1 MKKFALAA
9 SIASILCLAVSVDT
23 GLAGGSQA
31 LNVNSIAFV
40 EPVAAGSAPMSYQE
54 QNMTI
59 GRYCFRCHN
68 DQLLT
73 GGLSLESF
81 DAEHAYENAEIAE
94 KMIRKLRV
102 GMMPPKEAQQP
113 DAATKHALATALET
127 IIDEH
132 AARNPNPGRRTFQ
145 RLNRAEYVRAIR
157 DLLGIEIDPST
168 FLPPDTISASFDN
181 IADVQMPSATV
192 MEGYLRAAGHVSRAA
207 IGDPFA
213 GPDSTVYPV
222 PRTQSQKK
230 RVDGAPFGTRGGVAV
245 VHNFPA
251 DGKYEFRMLLHG
263 EPTGLLFGRTLL
275 EEQIEVS
282 IDGERVG
289 ILDIDRWLSEMD
301 PTGLTITVGPVD
313 VRAGAHMVAAAF
325 LAQYEGGLSIDDLV
339 TPIDN
344 TLADTQI
351 GVGYGV
357 ETLTHLRDLSIV
369 GPFNVTGVSDNPTRR
384 RIFTCRPTSAGEE
397 LPCAKSIISRL
408 AAQAYRR
415 PVDDSDIASLTA
427 FYNQGAVFGGFEGG
441 IGTALQ
447 AILTSP
453 YFVFRTEETP
463 AGVAPGSIYP
473 VNDIAF
479 ASRLSFFIWST
490 PPDQELIDLAARGQ
504 LSDPEIIDAQV
515 RRMLADPR
523 AESLATR
530 FAGLW
535 LRIQD
540 LDKVDPDALS
550 FPYYDKILANSM
562 HRETELLFAHLVAE
576 DRNILE
582 LLTADY
588 TFANER
594 LARHYGIPGVTG
606 SEFRRVNYPDDRRRG
621 VLGHGSILTMTSEA
635 NRTSPVKRGK
645 WVMEVLLGSPP
656 PPPPPNIPDLEETEQ
671 TENGR
676 FKSVA
681 DQLAEHR
688 ANPACSS
695 CHNMIDPLGLS
706 LDNFDVTGAWR
717 IKDRG
722 VPINTEAVM
731 YDGTELNGPADLNA
745 ALLKRS
751 DVIITHFTASLMSY
765 AMGRRVEYYDMPRV
779 REIIGEAEKDDYRI
793 SSFILGIVNSDSFRM
808 ARAETTEEM
817 GLGGQQF

>member
-1 MKKFALAA
+1 MRKFALAA

-23 GLAGGSQA
+23 GLAGGSPA
-31 LNVNSIAFV
+31 LEVSSIASV
-40 EPVAAGSAPMSYQE
+40 EPVAKGSAPMSYQE

-81 DAEHAYENAEIAE
+81 DAEHAYENPEIAE
-94 KMIRKLRV
+94 KMIRKLRA
-102 GMMPPKEAQQP
+102 GMMPPREVQRP
-113 DAATKHALATALET
+113 DAATVDALVVALET
-127 IIDEH
+127 TIDDH
-132 AARNPNPGRRTFQ
+132 AGRNPNPGRRTFQ
-145 RLNRAEYVRAIR
+145 RLNHAEYVASVK
-157 DLLGIEIDPST
+157 DLLGIEIDAST

-192 MEGYLRAAGHVSRAA
+192 MEGYLRAAGHVSRSA

-213 GPDSTVYPV
+213 SPSSTVYPV
-222 PRTQSQKK
+222 SRTQSQKG
-230 RVDGAPFGTRGGVAV
+230 RADGAPFGTRGGLSV

-289 ILDIDRWLSEMD
+289 VLDIDRWLSEMD
-301 PTGLTITVGPVD
+301 PAGLTITVGPVD
-313 VRAGAHMVAAAF
+313 VRAGAHRVAAAF
-325 LAQYEGGLSIDDLV
+325 VAQYEGGLSIDDLV

-447 AILTSP
+447 AILASP
-453 YFVFRTEETP
+453 HFVFRMEETP
-463 AGVAPGSIYP
+463 EGVSPGEIYP
-473 VNDIAF
+473 VSNIDL
-479 ASRLSFFIWST
+479 ASRLSFFLWAM
-490 PPDQELIDLAARGQ
+490 PPDQELIDLAMRGE
-504 LSDPEIIDAQV
+504 LSDPTVIDGQV
-515 RRMLADPR
+515 QRMLADPR
-523 AESLATR
+523 AEALATR

-535 LRIQD
+535 LRLQD
-540 LDKVDPDALS
+540 LEKVDPDALDY
-550 FPYYDKILANSM
+550 PYFDEILADSM

-576 DRNILE
+576 DRSVLE

-588 TFANER
+588 TFVNER

-606 SEFRRVNYPDDRRRG
+606 MEFRRVNYPDDRRQG
-621 VLGHGSILTMTSEA
+621 VFGHGSVLTMTSHG
-635 NRTSPVKRGK
+635 NRTSPVKRGL
-645 WVMEVLLGSPP
+645 WVLEVLLGSPP
-656 PPPPPNIPDLEETEQ
+656 PPPPPNIPDLEETGEA
-671 TENGR
+671 ENGR
-676 FKSVA
+676 RKSVA
-681 DQLAEHR
+681 EQMAEHR

-722 VPINTEAVM
+722 VPINTAAVM
-731 YDGTELNGPADLNA
+731 YDGTELNGPADLQK
-745 ALLKRS
+745 ALMERS
-751 DVIITHFTASLMSY
+751 DVIITHFTESLMSY
-765 AMGRRVEYYDMPRV
+765 AIGRRVEYYDMPRI
-779 REIIGEAEKDDYRI
+779 REIFGEAKANDYRI
-793 SSFILGIVNSDSFRM
+793 SSFITGIVNSDSFRM

-817 GLGGQQF
+817 SSEGQQF

>member
-31 LNVNSIAFV
+31 LNVSSTAFV

-81 DAEHAYENAEIAE
+81 DAEHAYEDAEIAE

-213 GPDSTVYPV
+213 GPDSTVYAV
-222 PRTQSQKK
+222 ARTQSQKK

-384 RIFTCRPTSAGEE
+384 RIFTCRPTSAEE
-397 LPCAKSIISRL
+397 EAPCVESIISRL

-550 FPYYDKILANSM
+550 VPYYDKILANSM

-656 PPPPPNIPDLEETEQ
+656 PAPPPNIPDLEETEQ

-731 YDGTELNGPADLNA
+731 YDGTELNGPADLTA

-751 DVIITHFTASLMSY
+751 DVIITPFTGSLMSY

-793 SSFILGIVNSDSFRM
+793 SSFILGIVNSDSVRM

>member
-113 DAATKHALATALET
+113 DAATKHALAMALET
-127 IIDEH
+127 SIDEH

-313 VRAGAHMVAAAF
+313 VRAGAHTVAAAF

-530 FAGLW
+530 FGGLW

-540 LDKVDPDALS
+540 LDLVDPDALS

-606 SEFRRVNYPDDRRRG
+606 SEFRRVNYPDNRRRG

-656 PPPPPNIPDLEETEQ
+656 PAPPPNIPDLEETGQ

-731 YDGTELNGPADLNA
+731 YDGTELNGPADLTA

-751 DVIITHFTASLMSY
+751 DVIITHFTGSLMSY
-765 AMGRRVEYYDMPRV
+765 AMGRRVEYYDMPGV

>member
-1 MKKFALAA
+1 MRKFALAA

-31 LNVNSIAFV
+31 LEVSSIAFV
-40 EPVAAGSAPMSYQE
+40 EPVSKGSAPMSYQE

-81 DAEHAYENAEIAE
+81 DAEHAYENPEIAE

-102 GMMPPKEAQQP
+102 GMMPPKEAEQP
-113 DAATKHALATALET
+113 DVATKHALAAALET
-127 IIDEH
+127 SIDEH

-145 RLNRAEYVRAIR
+145 RLNRAEYVMAIR

-181 IADVQMPSATV
+181 IADVQMPSAAV

-213 GPDSTVYPV
+213 GPNSAVYPV

-230 RVDGAPFGTRGGVAV
+230 RIDGAPFGTRGGVAV

-282 IDGERVG
+282 IDGEQVG
-289 ILDIDRWLSEMD
+289 VLDIDRWLSEMD
-301 PTGLTITVGPVD
+301 PAGLTITVGPVD
-313 VRAGAHMVAAAF
+313 VRAGAHTVAAAF

-408 AAQAYRR
+408 ATQAYRR

-463 AGVAPGSIYP
+463 AGVAPGSIYS

-504 LSDPEIIDAQV
+504 LSDPEIIEAQA

-530 FAGLW
+530 FGSLW

-540 LDKVDPDALS
+540 LDLVDPDALS

-594 LARHYGIPGVTG
+594 LARHYGILGVTG

-635 NRTSPVKRGK
+635 TRTSPVKRGK
-645 WVMEVLLGSPP
+645 WVLEVLLGSPP
-656 PPPPPNIPDLEETEQ
+656 PPPPPNVPDLEETGQ

-695 CHNMIDPLGLS
+695 CHNMMDPLGLS

-722 VPINTEAVM
+722 VPIITEAVM
-731 YDGTELNGPADLNA
+731 YDGTELNGPTDLTA

-751 DVIITHFTASLMSY
+751 DVIITHFTESLMSY
-765 AMGRRVEYYDMPRV
+765 GMGRRVEYYDMPRV
-779 REIIGEAEKDDYRI
+779 REIIGEAEKNDYRV

-808 ARAETTEEM
+808 ARAEATEEM
-817 GLGGQQF
+817 GPGGQQF

>member
-113 DAATKHALATALET
+113 DAATKHALAMALET
-127 IIDEH
+127 SIDEH

-313 VRAGAHMVAAAF
+313 VRAGAHTVAAAF

-656 PPPPPNIPDLEETEQ
+656 PAPPPNIPDLEETGQ

-731 YDGTELNGPADLNA
+731 YDGTELNGPADLTA

-751 DVIITHFTASLMSY
+751 DVIITHFTGSLMSY
-765 AMGRRVEYYDMPRV
+765 AMGRRVEYYDMPGV

>member
-31 LNVNSIAFV
+31 LNVSSTAFV

-81 DAEHAYENAEIAE
+81 DAEHAYENPEIAE
-94 KMIRKLRV
+94 KMIRKLRA
-102 GMMPPKEAQQP
+102 GMMPPREVQRP
-113 DAATKHALATALET
+113 DAATVDALVVALET
-127 IIDEH
+127 TIDDH
-132 AARNPNPGRRTFQ
+132 AGRNPNPGRRTFQ
-145 RLNRAEYVRAIR
+145 RLNHAEYVASVK

-213 GPDSTVYPV
+213 GPDSTVYAV
-222 PRTQSQKK
+222 ARTQSQKK

-313 VRAGAHMVAAAF
+313 VRAGAQMVAAAF
-325 LAQYEGGLSIDDLV
+325 LAQYEGGLSIDDLI

-384 RIFTCRPTSAGEE
+384 RIFTCRPTSAEE
-397 LPCAKSIISRL
+397 EAPCVESIISRL

-656 PPPPPNIPDLEETEQ
+656 PAPPPNIPDLEETGQ

-731 YDGTELNGPADLNA
+731 YDGTELNGPADLTA

-751 DVIITHFTASLMSY
+751 DVVITHFTGSLMSY
-765 AMGRRVEYYDMPRV
+765 AMGRRVEYYDMPGV

>member
-31 LNVNSIAFV
+31 LNVSSIAFV

-313 VRAGAHMVAAAF
+313 VRAGAQMVAAAF

-384 RIFTCRPTSAGEE
+384 RIFTCRPTSAEE
-397 LPCAKSIISRL
+397 EAPCVESIISRL

-656 PPPPPNIPDLEETEQ
+656 PAPPPNIPDLEETGQ

-731 YDGTELNGPADLNA
+731 YDGTELNGPADLTA

-751 DVIITHFTASLMSY
+751 DVIITHFTGSLMSY
-765 AMGRRVEYYDMPRV
+765 AMGRRVEYYDMPGV

>member
-313 VRAGAHMVAAAF
+313 VRAGAQMVAAAF

-656 PPPPPNIPDLEETEQ
+656 PAPPPNIPDLEETGQ

-731 YDGTELNGPADLNA
+731 YDGTELNGPADLTA

-751 DVIITHFTASLMSY
+751 DVIITHFTGSLMSY
-765 AMGRRVEYYDMPRV
+765 AMGRRVEYYDMPGV

>member
-31 LNVNSIAFV
+31 LNVSSIAFV

-113 DAATKHALATALET
+113 DAATKHALAMALET
-127 IIDEH
+127 SIDEH

-313 VRAGAHMVAAAF
+313 VRAGAQMVAAAF

-384 RIFTCRPTSAGEE
+384 RIFTCRPTSAEE
-397 LPCAKSIISRL
+397 EAPCVESIISRL

-656 PPPPPNIPDLEETEQ
+656 PAPPPNIPDLEETGQ

-731 YDGTELNGPADLNA
+731 YDGTELNGPADLTA

-751 DVIITHFTASLMSY
+751 DVIITHFTGSLMSY
-765 AMGRRVEYYDMPRV
+765 AMGRRVEYYDMPGV